1 LPGKTALMPESKPA
15 PGPDAYRRPAL
26 ILGVAQT
33 LAWSVTYYLPAIVA
47 PAVIV
52 DLGASPAMVYGA
64 FSLAL
69 LLSGLAS
76 PRVGREIERRGGR
89 PVLLASAIV
98 LAVGLALLG
107 LLPGIWGW
115 FAGWTVLGLGMAMGL
130 YEAAFATLG
139 VLFGRGA
146 RRPITLVTLLAG
158 FASTLGWPMSAWLV
172 PWLGW
177 RATCLVYAAMLLITL
192 IPLYLLVP
200 RAGAAQLATAA
211 STEAAPLPA
220 AWVRRS
226 LLLMGLFF
234 TLRAVISA
242 TLSVHLIGLLG
253 GLGLSLATAVGIAMT
268 QGPAQVG
275 GRLLEATLGRAAHP
289 LNAARFGGAL
299 LPLGALLLLAGPVA
313 ALPFVILYGAS
324 NGILTISR
332 GTLPLALFG
341 PRGYPVLMGKLALPI
356 LIAQAA
362 APAATAPVVVALPAL
377 AVFAL
382 AGLLAGLAVLC
393 LVPLRAAPPEATEAR
408 QAGPV
413 SLG

>member
-1 LPGKTALMPESKPA
+1 MPEAEPA
-15 PGPDAYRRPAL
+15 PGPEAYRRPAL

-47 PAVIV
+47 PAVIA

-64 FSLAL
+64 FSMAL
-69 LLSGLAS
+69 LLSGLAA

-89 PVLLASAIV
+89 PVLLASAFV
-98 LAVGLALLG
+98 LAAGLALLG
-107 LLPGIWGW
+107 ALPGLWGW
-115 FAGWTVLGLGMAMGL
+115 FVGWMVLGIGMAMGL

-158 FASTLGWPMSAWLV
+158 FASTLGWPLSAWLV
-172 PWLGW
+172 PWPGW
-177 RATCLVYAAMLLITL
+177 RATCFLYAGLLLVTL
-192 IPLYLLVP
+192 IPLYLQVP
-200 RAGAAQLATAA
+200 RAGAAMLATTTTGDA
-211 STEAAPLPA
+211 SVLPA
-220 AWVRRS
+220 GWVRRS
-226 LLLMGLFF
+226 LVLMGLFF

-253 GLGLSLATAVGIAMT
+253 GLGLGVAAAVGIAMM

-299 LPLGALLLLAGPVA
+299 LLLAGPAA
-313 ALPFVILYGAS
+313 ALPFVLLYGAS

-362 APAATAPVVVALPAL
+362 APAATAPVVAALPAL
-377 AVFAL
+377 TVFAL
-382 AGLLAGLAVLC
+382 AGLLGCLAVLC
-393 LVPLRAAPPEATEAR
+393 LVPLRAAPPGAAD
-408 QAGPV
+408 
-413 SLG
+413 

>member
-1 LPGKTALMPESKPA
+1 MPEAEPA
-15 PGPDAYRRPAL
+15 PGPEAYRRPAL

-47 PAVIV
+47 PAVIA

-64 FSLAL
+64 FSMAL
-69 LLSGLAS
+69 LLSGLAA

-89 PVLLASAIV
+89 PVLLASAFV
-98 LAVGLALLG
+98 LAAGLALLG
-107 LLPGIWGW
+107 ALPGLWGW
-115 FAGWTVLGLGMAMGL
+115 FVGWMVLGIGMAMGL

-158 FASTLGWPMSAWLV
+158 FASTLGWPLSAWLV

-177 RATCLVYAAMLLITL
+177 RATCFLYAGLLLVTL
-192 IPLYLLVP
+192 IPLYLQVP
-200 RAGAAQLATAA
+200 RAGAAMLATTTTGDA
-211 STEAAPLPA
+211 SVLPA
-220 AWVRRS
+220 GWVRRS
-226 LLLMGLFF
+226 LVLMGLFF

-253 GLGLSLATAVGIAMT
+253 GLGLGVAAAVGIAMM

-299 LPLGALLLLAGPVA
+299 LPLGALLLLAGPAV
-313 ALPFVILYGAS
+313 ALPFVLLYGAS

-362 APAATAPVVVALPAL
+362 APAATAPVVAALPAL
-377 AVFAL
+377 TVFAL
-382 AGLLAGLAVLC
+382 AGVLAGLAVLC
-393 LVPLRAAPPEATEAR
+393 LVPLRAAPPSAAD
-408 QAGPV
+408 
-413 SLG
+413 

>member
-1 LPGKTALMPESKPA
+1 MADKTDVMPEPMPT
-15 PGPDAYRRPAL
+15 PGPELYRRPAL
-26 ILGVAQT
+26 VLGVAQT

-47 PAVIV
+47 PAVIA
-52 DLGASPAMVYGA
+52 DLNASPTLIFGA

-89 PVLLASAIV
+89 PVLMVSALV
-98 LAVGLALLG
+98 LAAGLALLG
-107 LLPGIWGW
+107 LLPGVWGW
-115 FAGWTVLGLGMAMGL
+115 FLGWIVLGIGMAMGL

-146 RRPITLVTLLAG
+146 RRPITLVTLVAG
-158 FASTLGWPMSAWLV
+158 FASTLGWPMSALLV

-177 RATCLVYAAMLLITL
+177 RGTCVAYAVLLLVTL
-192 IPLYLLVP
+192 IPLYALVP
-200 RAGAAQLATAA
+200 RAGALHLAATRSDESPA
-211 STEAAPLPA
+211 LPQ
-220 AWVRRS
+220 AWVRRG

-234 TLRAVISA
+234 TIRAVISG
-242 TLSVHLIGLLG
+242 TLSVHLISLLG
-253 GLGLSLATAVGIAMT
+253 GLGLTVASAVAIAMA

-313 ALPFVILYGAS
+313 ALPFVVLYGAS
-324 NGILTISR
+324 NGIMTISR

-341 PRGYPVLMGKLALPI
+341 PKGYPVLMGKLALPI
-356 LIAQAA
+356 LLAQAA
-362 APAATAPVVVALPAL
+362 APAVAAPVVTALPAL
-377 AVFAL
+377 AVLGL
-382 AGLLAGLAVLC
+382 AGLLSFLALLC
-393 LVPLRAAPPEATEAR
+393 LLPLRAAPPDR
-408 QAGPV
+408 
-413 SLG
+413 SLE

>member
-1 LPGKTALMPESKPA
+1 MPEPKLAS
-15 PGPDAYRRPAL
+15 GPDAYRRPAL

-47 PAVIV
+47 PAVIS
-52 DLGASPAMVYGA
+52 DLRASPTMVYGA

-98 LAVGLALLG
+98 LALGLALLG
-107 LLPGIWGW
+107 LLPGISGW
-115 FAGWTVLGLGMAMGL
+115 FVGWTVLGLGMAMGL

-177 RATCLVYAAMLLITL
+177 RVTCLIYAAMLLITL
-192 IPLYLLVP
+192 IPLYLMVP
-200 RAGAAQLATAA
+200 RAGAAQLAMAA
-211 STEAAPLPA
+211 STDAAPLPA

-226 LLLMGLFF
+226 LLLMGVFF
-234 TLRAVISA
+234 TLRAIISA
-242 TLSVHLIGLLG
+242 TLAVHLIGLLG

-299 LPLGALLLLAGPVA
+299 LPLGALLLLAGPMA

-382 AGLLAGLAVLC
+382 AGLLASLAVLC
-393 LVPLRAAPPEATEAR
+393 LVPLRAAPPAVSEAR

-413 SLG
+413 SLD